1 MFYSTHSVQESK
13 RLTTLLKISGYHFC
27 VKILQDIFNL
37 YAGRGEE
44 AVNSQVPV
52 YFYSL
57 QFCKMQ
63 VIWGRRQLIV
73 IKQGLGAAHP

>member
-1 MFYSTHSVQESK
+1 MCRNLK
-13 RLTTLLKISGYHFC
+13 GWRTLFKISEYHFH
-27 VKILQDIFNL
+27 VKILQSVFNL
-37 YAGRGEE
+37 HAGRGEE
-44 AVNSQVPV
+44 AVNSQVLV

-63 VIWGRRQLIV
+63 VVWGRRQLTV